1 MFKLMHSCCL
11 GPGDTTK
18 FQEHV
23 PVEVLIAP
31 SSLNLLNEIIGRLQS
46 KFTCLQPLD
55 DPTIHFFGHLHQKFK
70 AEVSDILKSV
80 WFVGLH
86 FMVLFS
92 ENFSTL
98 SRVLVRNVSIRKKSW
113 KPSSEL
119 LVWWLHF
126 FNSNF
131 PKTHSN
137 KRGNEVGF

>member
-11 GPGDTTK
+11 GPGEATK

-80 WFVGLH
+80 
-86 FMVLFS
+86 
-92 ENFSTL
+92 
-98 SRVLVRNVSIRKKSW
+98 
-113 KPSSEL
+113 
-119 LVWWLHF
+119 
-126 FNSNF
+126 
-131 PKTHSN
+131 
-137 KRGNEVGF
+137 